1 MVKIGGEF
9 LSILQNLSVNISSL
23 HLIFYSISSG
33 AILCALSSDIV
44 MNSILGIIAILV
56 IAWLLSTDR
65 KNINLRTVS
74 LAFVLQVTFALLV
87 LYVPAGKEAL
97 NSVTQAVSNLI
108 NYGQEGIAFLFGGL
122 ATGGFTFAINVL
134 CIIIFFSALI
144 SGLYHIGLMPKVINV
159 IGGGLQ
165 RLLSIGRAESLS
177 ATANI
182 FVGMIE
188 APLVVKPYLR
198 HMSDSQFFA
207 VMTGGLASVA
217 GGTLVGYA
225 SLGVDLNF
233 LIAAAFMSAPAGLL
247 MAKILVPETQQ
258 TSPDMELEN
267 VDLPRATN
275 VVEAMA
281 DGAMSGLK
289 IAVAVGA
296 TLLAFVSVIAMLN
309 GILGWFGGLIG
320 MELSFELVLG
330 YLFAPIAWLLG
341 IPWNEVITAGSLI
354 GTKVVVNE
362 FVAFIQLMEVQDQL
376 SEHSQA
382 IVIFALCG
390 FANISTM
397 AMLIGGLGSLVPE
410 RRSFI
415 SKYGFKAI
423 AAGVLANLMSAA
435 VAGVVLGL

>member
-1 MVKIGGEF
+1 
-9 LSILQNLSVNISSL
+9 
-23 HLIFYSISSG
+23 
-33 AILCALSSDIV
+33 
-44 MNSILGIIAILV
+44 MNSILGIIAIFAL
-56 IAWLLSTDR
+56 AWLLSTNR
-65 KNINLRTVS
+65 KNINLKTVS
-74 LAFVLQVTFALLV
+74 LAFALQITFALLV
-87 LYVPAGKEAL
+87 LYVPAGKEVL
-97 NSVTQAVSNLI
+97 NNVTGAVSNLI

-122 ATGGFTFAINVL
+122 AIGGFTFAINVL
-134 CIIIFFSALI
+134 GIIVFFSALI

-165 RLLSIGRAESLS
+165 KLLGIGRAESLS

-188 APLVVKPYLR
+188 APLVVKPYLKQ
-198 HMSDSQFFA
+198 MTDSQFFA

-247 MAKILVPETQQ
+247 MAKILVPETEKIDAQVEM
-258 TSPDMELEN
+258 DN
-267 VDLPRATN
+267 VDMPRATN

-281 DGAMSGLK
+281 DGAMSGLR

-296 TLLAFVSVIAMLN
+296 TLLAFISVIAMLN
-309 GILGWFGGLIG
+309 GMLGWIGGLVG
-320 MELSFELVLG
+320 MELSFELILG
-330 YLFAPIAWLLG
+330 YLFAPVAWLLG
-341 IPWNEVITAGSLI
+341 VPWSEAITAGSLI
-354 GTKVVVNE
+354 GNKVVVNE
-362 FVAFIQLMEVQDQL
+362 FVAFIQLMEVKSQL

-382 IVIFALCG
+382 IVTFALCG

-415 SKYGFKAI
+415 SQYGFRAI
-423 AAGVLANLMSAA
+423 AAGVMANLMSASI
-435 VAGVVLGL
+435 AGVILSL

>member
-1 MVKIGGEF
+1 
-9 LSILQNLSVNISSL
+9 
-23 HLIFYSISSG
+23 
-33 AILCALSSDIV
+33 
-44 MNSILGIIAILV
+44 MNSILGIIAILAL
-56 IAWLLSTDR
+56 AWLLSTNR
-65 KNINLRTVS
+65 KNINLKTVS
-74 LAFVLQVTFALLV
+74 LAFALQITFALLV
-87 LYVPAGKEAL
+87 LYVPAGKEVL
-97 NSVTQAVSNLI
+97 NNVTGAVSNLI

-134 CIIIFFSALI
+134 GIIVFFSALI

-165 RLLSIGRAESLS
+165 KLLGIGRAESLS

-198 HMSDSQFFA
+198 QMTDSQFFA

-247 MAKILVPETQQ
+247 MAKILVPETEKIDAQVEI
-258 TSPDMELEN
+258 DN
-267 VDLPRATN
+267 VDMPRATN

-281 DGAMSGLK
+281 DGAMSGLR

-296 TLLAFVSVIAMLN
+296 TLLAFISVIAMLN
-309 GILGWFGGLIG
+309 GMLGWIGGLVG
-320 MELSFELVLG
+320 MELSFELILG
-330 YLFAPIAWLLG
+330 YLFAPVAWLLG
-341 IPWNEVITAGSLI
+341 VPWSEAITAGSLI
-354 GTKVVVNE
+354 GNKVVVNE
-362 FVAFIQLMEVQDQL
+362 FVAFIQLMEVKSQL

-382 IVIFALCG
+382 IVTFALCG

-415 SKYGFKAI
+415 SQYGFRAI
-423 AAGVLANLMSAA
+423 AAGVMANLMSASI
-435 VAGVVLGL
+435 AGVILSL

>member
-1 MVKIGGEF
+1 
-9 LSILQNLSVNISSL
+9 
-23 HLIFYSISSG
+23 
-33 AILCALSSDIV
+33 
-44 MNSILGIIAILV
+44 MNSILGIIAILAL
-56 IAWLLSTDR
+56 AWLLSTNR
-65 KNINLRTVS
+65 KNINLKTVS
-74 LAFVLQVTFALLV
+74 LAFALQITFALLV
-87 LYVPAGKEAL
+87 LYVPAGKEVL
-97 NSVTQAVSNLI
+97 NNVTGAVSNLI

-134 CIIIFFSALI
+134 GIIVFFSALI

-165 RLLSIGRAESLS
+165 KLLGIGRAESLS

-198 HMSDSQFFA
+198 QMTDSQFFA

-247 MAKILVPETQQ
+247 MAKILVPETEKIDAQVEM
-258 TSPDMELEN
+258 DN
-267 VDLPRATN
+267 VDMPRATN

-281 DGAMSGLK
+281 DGAMSGLR

-296 TLLAFVSVIAMLN
+296 TLLAFISVIAMLN
-309 GILGWFGGLIG
+309 GMLSWIGGLVD
-320 MELSFELVLG
+320 MELSFELILG
-330 YLFAPIAWLLG
+330 YLFAPVAWLLG
-341 IPWNEVITAGSLI
+341 VPWSEAITAGSLI
-354 GTKVVVNE
+354 GNKVVVNE
-362 FVAFIQLMEVQDQL
+362 FVAFIQLMEVKSQL

-382 IVIFALCG
+382 IVTFALCG

-415 SKYGFKAI
+415 SQYGFRAI
-423 AAGVLANLMSAA
+423 AAGVMANLMSASI
-435 VAGVVLGL
+435 AGVILSL

>member
-1 MVKIGGEF
+1 
-9 LSILQNLSVNISSL
+9 
-23 HLIFYSISSG
+23 
-33 AILCALSSDIV
+33 
-44 MNSILGIIAILV
+44 MNSILGILAIFA

-65 KNINLRTVS
+65 KNINFRTVS

-87 LYVPAGKEAL
+87 LYVPAGKEVL
-97 NSVTQAVSNLI
+97 NSVTEAVSNLI

-122 ATGGFTFAINVL
+122 ATGGFIFAINVL

-144 SGLYHIGLMPKVINV
+144 SGLYHIGLMPKVINL

-165 RLLSIGRAESLS
+165 KLLSTGRAESLS

-258 TSPDMELEN
+258 VNADLELEN
-267 VDLPRATN
+267 VELPRATN

-281 DGAMSGLK
+281 DGAMSGLR

-309 GILGWFGGLIG
+309 GILGWVGDLMG
-320 MELSFELVLG
+320 MELSFELILG

-341 IPWNEVITAGSLI
+341 IPWHEAITVGALI

-362 FVAFIQLMEVQDQL
+362 FVAFIQLMEVQSQL

-435 VAGVVLGL
+435 VAGVIFGL